1 MVEIEGGM
9 GLRVPASVAEVMDEV
24 LTSETLA
31 NLVETGLVKCMVHL
45 GTGAVTYQLAR
56 TILPV

>member
-24 LTSETLA
+24 LTSEALA
-31 NLVETGLVKCMVHL
+31 ALVETGLVKCMVHL
-45 GTGAVTYQLAR
+45 GTGVVTYQLASA
-56 TILPV
+56 VVAA